1 MAAFLKYLIIWSF
14 PLFLESLSEHN
25 CPSGFV
31 HHGSSCYLFVMNS
44 TSSWIGAANFCKIR
58 HGNLVE
64 IESAEENNFIE
75 RELRKLPLPEEKE
88 FWIGASDRIR
98 EGEWTWFTTL
108 SPMNFTAWQ
117 PGEPN
122 NSDGNE
128 NCVIIYAVDFL
139 WNNLGCARRIN
150 FICEIRL
157 HEDKPPV
164 GILG

>member
-1 MAAFLKYLIIWSF
+1 MKILLKIDHSVALKLSPRYTLEGSCPWTPPPHTYSF
-14 PLFLESLSEHN
+14 PRCATVHEHDLLMSVGRFL
-25 CPSGFV
+25 
-31 HHGSSCYLFVMNS
+31 
-44 TSSWIGAANFCKIR
+44 
-58 HGNLVE
+58 
-64 IESAEENNFIE
+64 
-75 RELRKLPLPEEKE
+75 EEKE

-150 FICEIRL
+150 FICEIR
-157 HEDKPPV
+157 
-164 GILG
+164 